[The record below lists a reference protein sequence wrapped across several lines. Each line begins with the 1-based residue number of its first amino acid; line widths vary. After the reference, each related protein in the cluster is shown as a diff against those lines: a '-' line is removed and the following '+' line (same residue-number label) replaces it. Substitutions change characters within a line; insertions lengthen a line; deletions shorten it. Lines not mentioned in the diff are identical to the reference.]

1 MPLREVLS
9 APLLSSEAGTNS
21 DDFPAVPFYKVAA
34 PGSADL
40 AALAWPMPTS
50 TLLRQAGDGWTRQ
63 SSPFSQG
70 RKSSKQSTQS
80 VTSDHERHSV
90 WSSGAS
96 SNATHVTDV
105 DCYWTRRKRL
115 TEVLEESFTIVH
127 DEAERDTGMSDGQ
140 NSLLISIVS
149 LVSTCVGTGLLAL
162 PFCFY
167 TAGFGLGAGLLFVFV
182 ITSGFGSYLL
192 CQCCEWT
199 GCYTYEDLMVAAFGK
214 NGAVV
219 MGIIVLWLLIGA
231 MTSIV
236 VVAADVVTHIMEAVL
251 QTDSHVEP
259 NGMLLLEDRYQQA
272 WECRHT
278 IVMLLNGLLVILPL
292 SLKARSSAGL
302 KYSNSIAVSCTSLVL
317 LLLVAQ
323 GLFGFGSGEP
333 ETPYRQ
339 YHQVREPQ
347 PVPLVSSGA
356 SFVQVFRIVPIM
368 MLSLGCQVQVPCVF
382 GDLKHRSLPRMRQ
395 TLGGVGAVCFSSYS
409 LVGTLGVVAALRL
422 HAGDAGFAVTANIL
436 DSFPARAPLA
446 MMMRG
451 LMAVASTAVYPML
464 LLPCRSTLDHLIRVS
479 TGASLEEVSSPFL
492 VVQETLMIVGATL
505 FFAYCGGNLAAV
517 FGFTGATAGTLI
529 CYLLPSVC
537 FLRLRRE
544 LPDEAEKRDTR
555 GSAVACYCILACL
568 GPLSLAEVGLQI
580 FGY

>member
-9 APLLSSEAGTNS
+9 APLLSSEGGAQS
-21 DDFPAVPFYKVAA
+21 DDIQALPFYKVAA

-40 AALAWPMPTS
+40 ATLAWPMPTS
-50 TLLRQAGDGWTRQ
+50 AFLRQVNDWTRQ
-63 SSPFSQG
+63 TSPLSTVSGG
-70 RKSSKQSTQS
+70 RKSSKQSAQS
-80 VTSDHERHSV
+80 VRSDHERGSQ
-90 WSSGAS
+90 WSSVS
-96 SNATHVTDV
+96 SAATHVTDV

-115 TEVLEESFTIVH
+115 AEVMEETLTMRM
-127 DEAERDTGMSDGQ
+127 DAERETDMMVGH

-182 ITSGFGSYLL
+182 IVSGFGSYLL

-199 GCYTYEDLMVAAFGK
+199 RCYTYEDLMVAAFGK

-219 MGIIVLWLLIGA
+219 MGIIVLWLLLGA

-251 QTDSHVEP
+251 QTDTHLEP
-259 NGMLLLEDRYQQA
+259 NGMLLIQDRYQQA

-278 IVMLLNGLLVILPL
+278 IVMFLNGLLVILPL
-292 SLKARSSAGL
+292 SWRARSSAGL
-302 KYSNSIAVSCTSLVL
+302 KYSNSIAVTCTLLVL

-323 GLFGFGSGEP
+323 GLFGVDTGEQP
-333 ETPYRQ
+333 AEPAGQ
-339 YHQVREPQ
+339 ASAPQ
-347 PVPLVSSGA
+347 PVPWTTSGA
-356 SFVQVFRIVPIM
+356 SFVQVLRIVPIM

-382 GDLKHRSLPRMRQ
+382 GDLKQRSLPRMRQ

-436 DSFPARAPLA
+436 DSFPARAPFA
-446 MMMRG
+446 MLMRG

-464 LLPCRSTLDHLIRVS
+464 LLPCRSTLDHLIRVG

-492 VVQETLMIVGATL
+492 VGQETLLIVCATM

-517 FGFTGATAGTLI
+517 FGFTGATA
-529 CYLLPSVC
+529 S
-537 FLRLRRE
+537 
-544 LPDEAEKRDTR
+544 
-555 GSAVACYCILACL
+555 
-568 GPLSLAEVGLQI
+568 
-580 FGY
+580 